1 MSPSEIT
8 DIEAKKK
15 AKELEII
22 TLEEENANN
31 DSRVVRKHFQV
42 LLSTINIIE

>member
-1 MSPSEIT
+1 MSPSDIT
-8 DIEAKKK
+8 DIELEAKKK

-22 TLEEENANN
+22 TLEKENANN

-42 LLSTINIIE
+42 LLL